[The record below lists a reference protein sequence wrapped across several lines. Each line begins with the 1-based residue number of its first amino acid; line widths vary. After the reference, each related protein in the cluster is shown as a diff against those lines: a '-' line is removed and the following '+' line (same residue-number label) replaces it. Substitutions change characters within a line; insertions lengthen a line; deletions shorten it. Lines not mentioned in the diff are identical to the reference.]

1 MKINHQK
8 QGFTSVLFA
17 LIGNLMITIMKSVGF
32 YISGSSALFSEAIHS
47 FADTMNQSLLM
58 IGIKKSSKAA
68 DEEFVYGY
76 GQERFL
82 WALISACGIF
92 FLGAGV
98 TIVNGINVIRH
109 PEPVHINSF
118 TFIILIVSFIIE
130 SITFFKAFK
139 ELKANA
145 KATGTKSLFSDGDPT
160 TIAVIY
166 EDGVALL
173 GVLVAFVS
181 ILLYKFTQNVYWDAA
196 GSIIIGLMLGVIAII
211 LINKNRSFLIKKS
224 IPEKIKK
231 KIIKILESDPVVEKV
246 LDFKSTILDVGSYHI
261 KCEIE
266 FNGSALLKKIEGND
280 LKEDYDEIKDSFE
293 EFKKYLAR
301 HIDRTPRIIGQ
312 RIDEIERRIQREV
325 PGIEHIDI
333 EVN

>member
-1 MKINHQK
+1 MIRQQS
-8 QGFTSVLFA
+8 QGFSSVLFA
-17 LIGNLMITIMKSVGF
+17 LSGNLLITLMKFAGF
-32 YISGSSALFSEAIHS
+32 TVSGSSALFSEAIHS

-68 DEEFVYGY
+68 DEQFAYGY

-98 TIVNGINVIRH
+98 TVVNGINTLRH
-109 PEPVHINSF
+109 PAEVHITSLSF
-118 TFIILIVSFIIE
+118 VILIISFIVE
-130 SITFFKAFK
+130 SITFYIAFK
-139 ELKANA
+139 ELKKNA
-145 KATGTKSLFSDGDPT
+145 KAIGGKSLFKDGDPT

-181 ILLYKFTQNVYWDAA
+181 IMLYKITGNVYWDAA
-196 GSIIIGLMLGVIAII
+196 GSIIVGILLAAIAVI
-211 LINKNRSFLIKKS
+211 LINKNRAFLIKKS
-224 IPEKIKK
+224 IPEPVKK
-231 KIIKILESDPVVEKV
+231 KIIKILEADPVVEKV

-293 EFKKYLAR
+293 DFKKYLVR
-301 HIDRTPRIIGQ
+301 HVDRTPRIIGQ
-312 RIDEIERRIQREV
+312 RIDEIEKRIQKEV